1 MVSEKKRVKLL
12 IALILLVLAAIAV
25 VFIIYAARSAKTP
38 AAPPAVTPRPA
49 QEVVVR
55 EKEVEKIVTVEKEID
70 SEILGDGVRELGLL
84 VTDEYYFTEVV
95 SYSSVKKL
103 WKFELPLT
111 ESSYLVSY
119 DGVVRA
125 GVDLSLASAEKDT
138 LLRQIRVTLPDAAI
152 TDVDIDPES
161 FTLYSE
167 KAGLGNPI
175 SAEDFNNSLVELEA
189 TARAKALERGLLERA
204 DANARSLVRN
214 MIAALIDL
222 DEYTLVFERLEG

>member
-1 MVSEKKRVKLL
+1 MVTEKKKVRLL
-12 IALILLVLAAIAV
+12 VGLIVLVLAAIAV
-25 VFIIYAARSAKTP
+25 VFIVYAARGGKGS
-38 AAPPAVTPRPA
+38 AAPAKVTPRPA

-55 EKEVEKIVTVEKEID
+55 EKEVEKLVTVEKEI
-70 SEILGDGVRELGLL
+70 SAATLTDGVRELGLL

-125 GVDLSLASAEKDT
+125 GVDLRGASVEKDDEQK
-138 LLRQIRVTLPDAAI
+138 LIRVTLPDAAI

-161 FTLYSE
+161 FRLYSE
-167 KAGLGNPI
+167 KTGLGNPI
-175 SAEDFNNSLVELEA
+175 SAEDFNNSLIELES
-189 TARAKALERGLLERA
+189 TARARALERGLLERA
-204 DANARSLVRN
+204 DDNAHTLVRN
-214 MIAALIDL
+214 VIGALCNL
-222 DEYTLVFERLEG
+222 SEYTLVFSPAKG